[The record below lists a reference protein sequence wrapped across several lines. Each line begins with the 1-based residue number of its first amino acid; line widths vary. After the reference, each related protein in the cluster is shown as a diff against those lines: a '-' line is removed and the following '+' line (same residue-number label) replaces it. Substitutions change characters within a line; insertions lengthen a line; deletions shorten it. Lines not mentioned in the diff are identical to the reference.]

1 MPVPLI
7 LASTS
12 RYRAGLL
19 SRLGLPFSTEGP
31 GVDET
36 ARLGEGPAEQAV
48 RLARAKAE
56 AVASRHRDAWVI
68 GSDQVAVRGG
78 EVLGKPLDAVRCE
91 AQLMASSGREVTFLT
106 AVCLAHA
113 GEGRRLEHLD
123 TTRVQFRSLAPAEV
137 RRYVELEQP
146 FDCAGGFKCEG
157 LGIALFE
164 RIESSDPTGLIGLPL
179 IWVARALREA
189 GMDPL
194 GA

>member
-1 MPVPLI
+1 VPLI

-36 ARLGEGPAEQAV
+36 ARPGERPAEQAV

-56 AVASRHRDAWVI
+56 AVASRHPDAWVI